1 MEIKFQS
8 SLLTELHGEEWL
20 ASRPFR
26 FTPGDTAHA
35 VGGLVGSR
43 TGPRFRIEAYC
54 VPDKNRNTIPRSSS
68 QQSGRHTDYLVMNL
82 FPGSP
87 DWRKIGASL

>member
-8 SLLTELHGEEWL
+8 SLLTELHGEERL
-20 ASRPFR
+20 ASRPVR

-35 VGGLVGSR
+35 VGSLVGST
-43 TGPRFRIEAYC
+43 TGPCFRIEAYC
-54 VPDKNRNTIPRSSS
+54 VPNKNRNTFPRSSS
-68 QQSGRHTDYLVMNL
+68 QQYGRHTDGLVMNL

-87 DWRKIGASL
+87 DWRRIGASL